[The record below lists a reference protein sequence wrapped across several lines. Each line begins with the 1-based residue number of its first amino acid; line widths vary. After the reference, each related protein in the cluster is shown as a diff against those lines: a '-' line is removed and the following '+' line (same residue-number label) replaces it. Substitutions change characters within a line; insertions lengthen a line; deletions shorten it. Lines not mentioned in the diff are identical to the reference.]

1 MPTIP
6 IRDVSLF
13 LRTMGAGYPMVLMHG
28 GPGLDHTTLLGLAPL
43 ARDYQLL
50 FYDHRCNG
58 RSSGDPE
65 TMTWDNLTADADA
78 LRAMFGYDKW
88 IVLGQSFG
96 GHVALMYV
104 LRHPDRVSQ
113 LILMD
118 TAADARWSAVHA
130 PDLLAKRGYRASTV
144 AAARRFYAGDIEPRM
159 VGITLMRFLGAY
171 YHHIGIRDV
180 PAMIAGA
187 LRMKRQPTAHVV
199 GFGKLLKN
207 WNIMNRLREIDVPT
221 LVVAGRDDFLFPPEC
236 QAILAD
242 RMPRATLEIIE
253 RAGHNPQDEN
263 PRAVVEVIRTFL
275 QQKTTAASEHAISW
289 EGLRDDNRKRAILQ
303 DGRVDR

>member
-1 MPTIP
+1 MPNIA

-13 LRTMGAGYPMVLMHG
+13 VRTMGTGDPLVLMHG

-65 TMTWDNLTADADA
+65 TMTWDNLAADADA
-78 LRAMFGYDKW
+78 LRATFGFDKW
-88 IVLGQSFG
+88 TVLGQSFG
-96 GHVALMYV
+96 GHVALMYA
-104 LRHPDRVSQ
+104 LRYPERVSQ

-118 TAADARWSAVHA
+118 TAADARWSAENA

-144 AAARRFYAGDIEPRM
+144 AAARRFYAGDIAPRK
-159 VGITLMRFLGAY
+159 VGITVMRFMGAY
-171 YHHIGIRDV
+171 YHHIGIRDL

-187 LRMKRQPTAHVV
+187 LRMKRRPTAHVV
-199 GFGKLLKN
+199 GFGKLLKD
-207 WNIMNRLREIDVPT
+207 WNVMDRLGEIDMPT

-242 RMPRATLEIIE
+242 RLPHANLEIIE

-263 PRAVVEVIRTFL
+263 PAAVMAVIRAFL
-275 QQKTTAASEHAISW
+275 ERERAARASE
-289 EGLRDDNRKRAILQ
+289 RAIPVGGTAQ
-303 DGRVDR
+303 

>member
-1 MPTIP
+1 MPNIA

-13 LRTMGAGYPMVLMHG
+13 VRPMGAGYPIVLMHG

-58 RSSGDPE
+58 RSSGEPE
-65 TMTWDNLTADADA
+65 TMTWDNLIADADA
-78 LRAMFGYDKW
+78 LRATFGFDKW

-104 LRHPDRVSQ
+104 LRYPERVSQ
-113 LILMD
+113 LVLMD
-118 TAADARWSAVHA
+118 TAADARWTADHA
-130 PDLLAKRGYRASTV
+130 PGLLAKRGYRASTV
-144 AAARRFYAGDIEPRM
+144 AAARRFYAGDIEPRR
-159 VGITLMRFLGAY
+159 VGITAMRFLGAY
-171 YHHIGIRDV
+171 FHHIGIRDV

-187 LRMKRQPTAHVV
+187 FRMKRRPTAHVV

-207 WNIMNRLREIDVPT
+207 WNVMDRLREIVTPT
-221 LVVAGRDDFLFPPEC
+221 LVLAGRDDFLFPPEC

-242 RMPRATLEIIE
+242 RLPHATLEIIE

-263 PRAVVEVIRTFL
+263 PGAVVEAIRAFL
-275 QQKTTAASEHAISW
+275 KREQAAVTPELAMTAR
-289 EGLRDDNRKRAILQ
+289 GRAQ
-303 DGRVDR
+303 